1 MNHFL
6 TTTALAVSL
15 CAAGLAHAQDSEA
28 ENELTAEQNAAEAQG
43 VPAPAAAPSP
53 AEELDTEDN
62 PDAAE
67 DAGEDDTEGDAPL
80 PEPARPDAA
89 SDMVDPA
96 ATEAEDAMA
105 DDAGNAATESGSAME
120 DGASSDASGDDDG
133 AGEGTAGDDM
143 ASDAAASEDMA
154 RDDAAGEE
162 MAGEEMAGE
171 DMAGQDA
178 AAAGGDAEDGDAA
191 GDDAEGEEA
200 EGEDAAT
207 APAMDDAARS
217 TVTEIWEPVP
227 ETVDAPADAPPSD
240 AVVLFDGSNLDA
252 WESVEGGAAPWQV
265 ADGVM
270 TVERQSGA
278 IRTKESFCDVQMHIE
293 WRAPEDI
300 EGFEGQDRG
309 NSGVFFQEL
318 YEVQVL
324 DSSDNPTYANGQAA
338 SVYKQHIPLVNAS
351 RGPGEWQEY
360 DIIFDAP
367 EFSDEGDLEKPAYIT
382 VFHNG
387 VVVQNHVEL
396 QGGTV
401 WIGYPQYQAHGCAPI
416 QLQDHD
422 ASVSYRNIWVRPM

>member
-6 TTTALAVSL
+6 TTTALALSL
-15 CAAGLAHAQDSEA
+15 CAAGLAHAQDAPTESEEAA
-28 ENELTAEQNAAEAQG
+28 EENAAEAMG
-43 VPAPAAAPSP
+43 VPDNAAALPP
-53 AEELDTEDN
+53 PEQMKMEAETDAEAE
-62 PDAAE
+62 PGAEAEAGDAAE
-67 DAGEDDTEGDAPL
+67 DSAEAEAT
-80 PEPARPDAA
+80 PEPANPDAA
-89 SDMVDPA
+89 SDAADPA
-96 ATEAEDAMA
+96 APETPDTDTGSDQAGTSPQSEAPA
-105 DDAGNAATESGSAME
+105 
-120 DGASSDASGDDDG
+120 
-133 AGEGTAGDDM
+133 
-143 ASDAAASEDMA
+143 DAAAGE
-154 RDDAAGEE
+154 DAADEAATDGE
-162 MAGEEMAGE
+162 
-171 DMAGQDA
+171 
-178 AAAGGDAEDGDAA
+178 AAGGDAADG
-191 GDDAEGEEA
+191 E
-200 EGEDAAT
+200 AAT
-207 APAMDDAARS
+207 ATAMDDQARS

-240 AVVLFDGSNLDA
+240 AVVLFDGTSLDA
-252 WESVEGGAAPWQV
+252 WESVEGGAAPWDV
-265 ADGVM
+265 EEGVM
-270 TVERQSGA
+270 TVARGSGA
-278 IRTKESFCDVQMHIE
+278 IRTKESFCDAQLHIE
-293 WRAPEDI
+293 WRSPAEI
-300 EGFEGQDRG
+300 EGFDGQDRG

-338 SVYKQHIPLVNAS
+338 SVYKQHMPLVNAS

-422 ASVSYRNIWVRPM
+422 SSVSYRNIWIRPM